1 MKLGSEK
8 LVNALINILNG
19 FLCHSLLNI
28 IYFYY
33 EIRRSKFIRRKGKF
47 LTLIIYDF
55 AAKLENQKES
65 RNIPDFLTRLFFKR
79 IS

>member
-8 LVNALINILNG
+8 LVNAFINILNG

-33 EIRRSKFIRRKGKF
+33 EIRRSKFIRRKPQF
-47 LTLIIYDF
+47 LRLIIYDF
-55 AAKLENQKES
+55 AVKLENQKKS
-65 RNIPDFLTRLFFKR
+65 RNIPEFSTKWFFKR